1 MTDPMPIPTQCPN
14 DEETIKSDAP
24 PPAPDRAPETEHVEE
39 EGDPLGA
46 NFA

>member
-1 MTDPMPIPTQCPN
+1 MPTDPSPKTEPEPQPVTRENEIL
-14 DEETIKSDAP
+14 
-24 PPAPDRAPETEHVEE
+24 DRDKPAPETENIEE

>member
-1 MTDPMPIPTQCPN
+1 MPDPTTPSA
-14 DEETIKSDAP
+14 DEDELEPSEP
-24 PPAPDRAPETEHVEE
+24 PAPETEHVEE

>member
-1 MTDPMPIPTQCPN
+1 MQDPEPPQTDEDRP
-14 DEETIKSDAP
+14 EP
-24 PPAPDRAPETEHVEE
+24 PESPPLAPETEHIEE

>member
-1 MTDPMPIPTQCPN
+1 MPDPEQSPA
-14 DEETIKSDAP
+14 DEDRPEPVP
-24 PPAPDRAPETEHVEE
+24 PAPETEHVEE

>member
-1 MTDPMPIPTQCPN
+1 MPDPT
-14 DEETIKSDAP
+14 T
-24 PPAPDRAPETEHVEE
+24 PPADEDRPQRPETPMTPSPAPETEHVEE

>member
-1 MTDPMPIPTQCPN
+1 MPDPTPQPAQEHRPEPPEPM
-14 DEETIKSDAP
+14 SP
-24 PPAPDRAPETEHVEE
+24 PPAPETEHVEE